1 MKDFLQ
7 SQKQAA
13 AGEVKLS
20 ISVEIKE
27 EISARYLAK
36 FEELDIPYNPPRS
49 GRVGINR

>member
-7 SQKQAA
+7 SQEEAA

-20 ISVEIKE
+20 ISVEVKV

-49 GRVGINR
+49 RRAGIDR